1 MTEGLIVGRVRGLWR
16 YPVKSMLGE
25 SMSSIH
31 IDHRGVVGDR
41 CYALWD
47 HATSRVASAKN
58 PHLWKDL
65 LSYTAAFTYEPKI
78 GEPLP
83 PITVDGPFAGAE
95 AAPITK
101 RSDDPAFIQLLSA
114 HLGRDLELLDQAP
127 PNASLDQYWP
137 DIRERDFQNIT
148 TELRMPEGT
157 FFDACPI
164 HAISTATLKTL
175 QEREPSLD
183 FAVERFRPNLLI
195 EPTGTESGFVEE
207 EWIEGILSIG
217 DQVKLQV
224 DGGCP
229 RCVVTTLA
237 QSKLPEEMEILRATA
252 RHNKVT
258 AGVRL
263 SVRATGQIKLN
274 DPITWQGNANL

>member
-1 MTEGLIVGRVRGLWR
+1 MAQAVIVGRVRSLWR

-25 SMSSIH
+25 SMTSIN
-31 IDHRGVVGDR
+31 IDRRGVVGDR

-65 LSYTAAFTYEPKI
+65 LSYTASFTDEPKS

-83 PITVDGPFAGAE
+83 PITVYGPFAGAE
-95 AAPITK
+95 AAPTTK
-101 RSDDPAFIQLLSA
+101 RSDDPALIQLLSA
-114 HLGRDLELLDQAP
+114 QLGRDIALLDQAM

-137 DIRERDFQNIT
+137 DICERDFQNVI

-164 HAISTATLKTL
+164 HAISTATLKAL
-175 QEREPSLD
+175 QELEPSLD
-183 FAVERFRPNLLI
+183 FAVERFRPNLLV
-195 EPTGTESGFVEE
+195 EPTGTKRGFVEE

-217 DQVKLQV
+217 DQVRLHV

-237 QSKLPEEMEILRATA
+237 QSELPEEMEILRATA
-252 RHNKVT
+252 RHNNVT

-263 SVRATGQIKLN
+263 SVRATGRIKLN
-274 DPITWQGNANL
+274 DPIAWESIRNP